1 MQEEMRSLGLKA
13 FWDKDTKQAFWMQEF
28 FPKMEGTSG
37 NMGWHGVLLLRGLG
51 SRGPKD
57 EVFFVEEPEA

>member
-1 MQEEMRSLGLKA
+1 
-13 FWDKDTKQAFWMQEF
+13 MQEF
-28 FPKMEGTSG
+28 FPKMKGTSG